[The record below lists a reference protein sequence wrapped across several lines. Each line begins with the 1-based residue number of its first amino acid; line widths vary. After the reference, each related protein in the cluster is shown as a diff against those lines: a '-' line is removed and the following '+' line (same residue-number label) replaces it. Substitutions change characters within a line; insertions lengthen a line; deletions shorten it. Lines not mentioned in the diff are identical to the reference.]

1 MDPAGAAAP
10 RGRVGRGEMA
20 LMLVLALLGRLPLT
34 MTNLALV
41 LLARHEG
48 LSYAATGV
56 VAGTLTVSTGGA
68 APFIGRL
75 ADRLGHA
82 RVLVATAAGCSVAL
96 GVMGAIPG
104 RLGVVGMTALAV
116 VGGALTP
123 PVATVYRAALPRLV
137 PPDALRT
144 LYGLEA
150 ACQEAVFVVGP
161 MMIVAL
167 IAATSAPLGMLV
179 CAALTGVVTLAF
191 AAMMARHSTPSRAGG
206 RTGAV
211 LRDRR
216 LRAVLVTYA
225 LLGGTF
231 GGIEIAAIAG
241 LEAVGEK
248 SRAGVVLGVWA
259 AGSLVG
265 GLMVTRLWH
274 APALRR
280 LTLLLPVMVLA
291 GVPLVLTASAGPVW
305 MGVALTV
312 EGVAIAPTIA
322 AVYELIQQIAPPHA
336 LTEAFSWSIGS
347 VVCGSAL
354 GTVVAGWLASH
365 AGVTAAFATASAFPL
380 LSTLWLRAVGGRGR
394 TRRAAA

>member
-1 MDPAGAAAP
+1 
-10 RGRVGRGEMA
+10 MA
-20 LMLVLALLGRLPLT
+20 LLVLALLGRLPLT

-56 VAGTLTVSTGGA
+56 VAGTFTVAAGGA
-68 APFIGRL
+68 APFIGRT

-82 RVLVATAAGCSVAL
+82 RVLVVTAAGCSVAL
-96 GVMGAIPG
+96 GLMGAIPD
-104 RLGVVGMTALAV
+104 RLGVVGMTALAA

-123 PVATVYRAALPRLV
+123 PIATIYRAALPRLV
-137 PPDALRT
+137 PADALRG

-167 IAATSAPLGMLV
+167 IAATSAPLGMLA
-179 CAALTGVVTLAF
+179 CAGLTGLVTLGF
-191 AAMMARHSTPSRAGG
+191 AAMMARHSAPSRVTG

-241 LEAVGEK
+241 LEAVGDK
-248 SRAGVVLGVWA
+248 SRAGVVLGIWA

-265 GLMVTRLWH
+265 GLAVTRLWH

-280 LTLLLPVMVLA
+280 LTLLLPVLVLA
-291 GVPLVLTASAGPVW
+291 GVPLVLTATSGWVW
-305 MGVALTV
+305 MSVALTV
-312 EGVAIAPTIA
+312 DGIAIAPTIA
-322 AVYELIQQIAPPHA
+322 AVYELIQQISPPDA
-336 LTEAFSWSIGS
+336 LTEAFSWSIGA

-365 AGVTAAFATASAFPL
+365 AGVEAAFVTAFAFPL
-380 LSTLWLRAVGGRGR
+380 LSTLWLRAVAGRDDP
-394 TRRAAA
+394 RRAVA